1 MRDVEQSACV
11 AFEELDLQLGE
22 ISRALAG
29 PNLANVEGEFR
40 ARAVGKRQLA
50 RTALDDSLADGLKR
64 RAVYEVNN
72 LLPNRR
78 IGNRIE
84 TYASAGRRVFYLAH
98 LR

>member
-50 RTALDDSLADGLKR
+50 LYCA
-64 RAVYEVNN
+64 
-72 LLPNRR
+72 
-78 IGNRIE
+78 
-84 TYASAGRRVFYLAH
+84 
-98 LR
+98 